1 MSGCLAPARFFR
13 YTAAEKDPISEVPE
27 VPHPEADALEDL
39 RFVVAALDEAV
50 GPGDVHGVQNL
61 LKPVAVR
68 RDAGPKFRKI
78 HNVHGREPVEQPL
91 LPDGRGLRMHDGK
104 ELVLQPVGVG
114 EPRGD
119 LNHQRQTLLLLAAQ
133 SFHRLPEKVL

>member
-50 GPGDVHGVQNL
+50 GPGDVHGVQDL

-68 RDAGPKFRKI
+68 RDAGLKFRKI
-78 HNVHGREPVEQPL
+78 HTHGKGFCLYAQLFSQEQGREESQTPNIF
-91 LPDGRGLRMHDGK
+91 DGTMIH
-104 ELVLQPVGVG
+104 
-114 EPRGD
+114 
-119 LNHQRQTLLLLAAQ
+119 
-133 SFHRLPEKVL
+133 

>member
-68 RDAGPKFRKI
+68 RDAGLKFRKI
-78 HNVHGREPVEQPL
+78 HTHGKGFCLYAQPFF
-91 LPDGRGLRMHDGK
+91 RKKRA
-104 ELVLQPVGVG
+104 
-114 EPRGD
+114 
-119 LNHQRQTLLLLAAQ
+119 RQ
-133 SFHRLPEKVL
+133 

>member
-68 RDAGPKFRKI
+68 RDAGLKFRKI
-78 HNVHGREPVEQPL
+78 HTHGKGFCLYAQLFSQERGREESQTPNIF
-91 LPDGRGLRMHDGK
+91 DGTMIH
-104 ELVLQPVGVG
+104 
-114 EPRGD
+114 
-119 LNHQRQTLLLLAAQ
+119 
-133 SFHRLPEKVL
+133 